1 MYMAVNRLDADQ
13 FANLAFVMNFGITA
27 EIKILFST
35 FISQGGSYEQACE
48 DVFAPTEDLMLL
60 KLHNYFNWADK
71 KLHTAFFIDN
81 KD

>member
-1 MYMAVNRLDADQ
+1 MYMAINRLDANQ

-27 EIKILFST
+27 EIKVLFT
-35 FISQGGSYEQACE
+35 NFIASGGSYDQARL
-48 DVFAPTEDLMLL
+48 DVFEPTEDLMLL

-71 KLHTAFFIDN
+71 KMHTAFFIDN